1 MRQLRR
7 EDLILPVV
15 VLLTL
20 LVDQISKA
28 WIVAHMEVGQSMDLV
43 SWLAP
48 LFQLTYVTNTGVVFG
63 LLPGMGDVFIVV
75 TILVVGALLLYY
87 RHLPP
92 GQWLA
97 RLALGLQM
105 GGALSNNLIDRLA
118 RGSVVDFLD
127 LNFWP
132 FQSWAI
138 FNLADA
144 SIVGGAILLG
154 FTLLFEHQPEQ
165 EAERMH
171 EPEEAQTEKGLS

>member
-1 MRQLRR
+1 LRQLRR
-7 EDLILPVV
+7 EELILPVV
-15 VLLTL
+15 ALLVLI
-20 LVDQISKA
+20 VDQISKA
-28 WIVAHMEVGQSMDLV
+28 WIVEHMQLGQSMDLV

-63 LLPGMGDVFIVV
+63 LLPGLGNIFIIVTIVV
-75 TILVVGALLLYY
+75 VAALLLY
-87 RHLPP
+87 HSQLPR

-97 RLALGLQM
+97 RLALGLQV

-138 FNLADA
+138 FNLADT

-154 FTLLFEHQPEQ
+154 ITVLFQHENEQ
-165 EAERMH
+165 EAEDVRESE
-171 EPEEAQTEKGLS
+171 EPHPEKGLS